1 MTMARTLGGARAAR
15 VRSVI
20 FRSLD
25 SARRVKP
32 EIQALRAVAVGAV
45 VIFHFWPARLPGG
58 YAGVD
63 VFFVISGYLI
73 IGSLLREVRDTGRV
87 RLVDFWAR
95 RARRLIP
102 ASLVTLLAVT
112 LGVVIWVPR
121 VSWIPFIHEIGAAA
135 VYALNWVLAANS
147 VDYLASQ
154 NAPSPVQHFWSLSVE
169 EQFYIAWPLLI
180 VVTLALAVRLRPANR
195 QRVVLVVLVAI
206 VAASAVFSVIAT
218 DASQQS
224 AYFLTT
230 TRAWEF
236 GAGGILAAVLER
248 SPSIRPA
255 LAAALGWGGIA
266 AIGAS
271 FVAFNAQTAF
281 PGWAAWL
288 PVGGSLL
295 VIAGGLP
302 TPRWSLSL
310 LFRLRPVQ
318 WVGDIS
324 YSLYLWHWPLI
335 VIAPLALHRELG
347 TTSRV
352 GLLIVALAIAWAS
365 KTWIE
370 DPFRRSA
377 RLRWRGPWFATLAT
391 VVITGIVLTGSLVWT
406 GSMESAVAQAK
417 KEALHIVTAN
427 GSCLGADAFGPQR
440 VRTCLRPF
448 AVSALTDPAVAAT
461 DIGRGVQVADKC
473 KQTGEDSAVIACRF
487 GVAAHPVHHVALI
500 GDSHA
505 GVFLEPLQLY
515 AAKHDWQVT
524 TYLKTWCI
532 GTGVP
537 RVAAPDNLDASGVR
551 SCADW
556 GASAIRDIA
565 ADPTIDVV
573 VFSNFTRHYDVSDVG
588 SLGRPVN
595 EQDFRSAWSPL
606 IRAGKKVIVIR
617 DTPDAGNSLAPQCI
631 AEHLADYDPCATPKA
646 VAVVPAGDD
655 PQWSAV
661 LDTPAVTGI
670 DLTDDFCDA
679 DVCHTVIG
687 GLIVYFDSHHLTAT
701 FARTL
706 APYLGEKISR
716 AIR

>member
-15 VRSVI
+15 VRSALV
-20 FRSLD
+20 RSPD
-25 SARRVKP
+25 PARRVKP

-45 VIFHFWPARLPGG
+45 VIFHFWPARLPGA

-112 LGVVIWVPR
+112 LGVVMWVPR

-180 VVTLALAVRLRPANR
+180 VVTLALVVRLRPATR
-195 QRVVLVVLVAI
+195 QRVLMVVLVAI

-218 DASQQS
+218 NASQPS
-224 AYFLTT
+224 AYFFTT

-248 SPSIRPA
+248 TPSIRPA

-281 PGWAAWL
+281 PGWVAWL
-288 PVGGSLL
+288 PVGGSLM

-377 RLRWRGPWFATLAT
+377 RLRRRGPWFAAVAT
-391 VVITGIVLTGSLVWT
+391 VVITAIALTGSLVWT

-417 KEALHIVTAN
+417 KEALHTVTAD
-427 GSCLGADAFGPQR
+427 GSCLGSDAFGPQR

-448 AVSALTDPAVAAT
+448 AVTALTDPAVAAT

-487 GVAAHPVHHVALI
+487 GAAVHPVHHVALI

-505 GVFLEPLQLY
+505 GVLLEPL
-515 AAKHDWQVT
+515 H
-524 TYLKTWCI
+524 
-532 GTGVP
+532 
-537 RVAAPDNLDASGVR
+537 ASGVR
-551 SCADW
+551 SCTDW

-595 EQDFRSAWSPL
+595 EQDFRSAWSSL
-606 IRAGKKVIVIR
+606 IRAGKKVVVIR

-646 VAVVPAGDD
+646 VAVVPASDD

-661 LDTPAVTGI
+661 LATPAVTGI

-706 APYLGEKISR
+706 APYLGEQISR
-716 AIR
+716 AIS